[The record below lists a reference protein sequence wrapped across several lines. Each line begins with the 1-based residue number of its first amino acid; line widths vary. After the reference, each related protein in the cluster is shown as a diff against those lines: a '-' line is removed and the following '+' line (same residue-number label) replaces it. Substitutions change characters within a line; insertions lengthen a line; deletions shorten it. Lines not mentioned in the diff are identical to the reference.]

1 VKTILYLYAGLE
13 IGLGD
18 IMQIKARETCRVC
31 GSSKLIPIL
40 SLGDQ
45 FVTNFVED
53 PDRDSPRGPLELVL
67 CNVKDGGCGLL
78 QLKHTIERDVLY
90 KKYWYKSGIS
100 TTMVKALADIASS
113 AERLIKLSS
122 EDLVVD
128 IGSNDGTL
136 LRQFKTPGL
145 ITVGF
150 EPSNLWKLG
159 IEGTSRIINDY
170 FNYETFRREFG
181 NKKAKLITS
190 IAMFYDLED
199 PNTFVEDVKKCLDE
213 AGLWVIQMNYLGL
226 MLENNTFDNI
236 CHEHLEYYSLLS
248 ISNLLNRHD
257 MEAFDVELNDVNG
270 GSFRIYIRHKG
281 GKIKSFPG
289 AEERLRTLKA
299 YEEKMGFDNNR
310 AYDKFAKR
318 IEKTKSDVMD
328 FLNQEVKKGKK
339 IFIYGASTRGLVVLQ
354 YFGVDK
360 ELIKAAVDKN
370 PEKWGKYIVG
380 TGIPIMS
387 VEEYRK
393 KKPDYLFVLPYHFI
407 EEIKDQ
413 ERNFLEKGGKMIV
426 AIPRFRIITKSNG

>member
-1 VKTILYLYAGLE
+1 MHV
-13 IGLGD
+13 
-18 IMQIKARETCRVC
+18 KARQTCRVC

-45 FVTNFVED
+45 FVTNFVEE
-53 PDRDSPRGPLELVL
+53 PNRDYVKGPLEIVL

-78 QLKHTIERDVLY
+78 QLKHTVERDILY

-170 FNYETFRREFG
+170 FNYETFQREFG

-199 PNTFVEDVKKCLDE
+199 PNVFVEDIRKCLDKE
-213 AGLWVIQMNYLGL
+213 GVWIIQMNYLGL

-236 CHEHLEYYSLLS
+236 SHEHLEYYSLLS
-248 ISNLLNRHD
+248 LSNLLDRHD
-257 MEAFDVELNDVNG
+257 MEAFDVELNGVNG
-270 GSFRIYIRHKG
+270 GSFRIYVRHKG
-281 GKIKSFPG
+281 GNVKGFQG
-289 AEERLRTLKA
+289 HEERLKKQKN
-299 YEEKMGFDNNR
+299 YEEKMGFDNDR
-310 AYDKFAKR
+310 VYDKFAKR
-318 IEKTKSDVMD
+318 IEKTKNDLLA
-328 FLNQEVKKGKK
+328 FLNEEVKKGKK

-354 YFGVDK
+354 YVCIDK
-360 ELIKAAVDKN
+360 TLIQAAADMN
-370 PEKWGKYIVG
+370 PDKWGKYIVG
-380 TGIPIMS
+380 TGIPIVS
-387 VEEYRK
+387 VEEYQK
-393 KKPDYLFVLPYHFI
+393 EKPDYLFVLPYHLI

-413 ERNFLEKGGKMIV
+413 EKDFLKNGGKMIV
-426 AIPRFRIITKSNG
+426 AIPKFEIITNS